1 MVVDSNFIT
10 LLQLLTKNYT
20 QMKTK
25 EFTIHKE
32 YENIAILENGG
43 YKTLK
48 NCHKT
53 FMHICDNNE
62 MLAPEK
68 FSEVFEWKEN
78 KETKKI
84 EIRFVYHYIG
94 SKLVKTGSGTYTT
107 KENQICKT
115 IIRSC
120 FPFVFGLNWDIQQP
134 FLIME
139 QMYINKLNTQILNKL
154 N

>member
-1 MVVDSNFIT
+1 
-10 LLQLLTKNYT
+10 
-20 QMKTK
+20 MKTK
-25 EFTIHKE
+25 EFKIRKE
-32 YENIAILENGG
+32 YENIAMLENKG

-48 NCHKT
+48 NCFKT
-53 FMHICDNNE
+53 FNHRCENNE

-68 FSEVFEWKEN
+68 FSRVFEWKEN

-94 SKLVKTGSGTYTT
+94 NKLVKTGRGTYQD

-115 IIRSC
+115 YITSS
-120 FPFVFGLNWDIQQP
+120 FPFVFGLLWDIQQP

-139 QMYINKLNTQILNKL
+139 EMYINKLNTQILNKIEKDSHQIYKI
-154 N
+154 NN